1 MSLKYECTN
10 DINIVEIDNEWIIMN
25 TENFTVTKVNAIG
38 AYILE
43 EVRGQREF
51 EDIICNIADNYDV
64 DLNTARLDAL
74 AFLEEL
80 KGIGLIQ
87 NGRV

>member
-1 MSLKYECTN
+1 MSLKCECAKN
-10 DINIVEIDNEWIIMN
+10 INIVEIDNEWIIMD

-43 EVRGQREF
+43 EVRGQREL

-64 DLNTARLDAL
+64 DLNTARSDVLI
-74 AFLEEL
+74 FLEEL
-80 KGIGLIQ
+80 KGIGLIK
-87 NGRV
+87 NGRA

>member
-1 MSLKYECTN
+1 MSLKYECTKN
-10 DINIVEIDNEWIIMN
+10 INIIEIDNEWIVMD
-25 TENFTVTKVNAIG
+25 TENFKVTKVNAIG

-51 EDIICNIADNYDV
+51 EDIICSIADNYDV
-64 DLNTARLDAL
+64 DFNTARLDTL

-80 KGIGLIQ
+80 KRIGLIQ

>member
-1 MSLKYECTN
+1 MSLKCECAKN
-10 DINIVEIDNEWIIMN
+10 VNIVEIDNEWIIMD

-43 EVRGQREF
+43 EVRGQKEI
-51 EDIICNIADNYDV
+51 EDIIRNIAFSYEV
-64 DLNTARLDAL
+64 DLNTARSDVLV
-74 AFLEEL
+74 FLEEL

-87 NGRV
+87 NGRA